1 MPYAPRPDQ
10 MDRSRIPGAWRLRRF
25 RIGTRLRLVFGCIVF
40 LMFLGSSFALWYLR
54 VIRQDVERVSLVE
67 QRMSAILQVDNSVLA
82 LMNQLHR
89 SADLRQGDR
98 FEAEAAR

>member
-1 MPYAPRPDQ
+1 MANALKSNRLG
-10 MDRSRIPGAWRLRRF
+10 SWRIPGGWRLRRF

-40 LMFLGSSFALWYLR
+40 LMFLGSTFALWYLR
-54 VIRQDVERVSLVE
+54 AIRQDVERVSLVE